1 MDADEKKLAWEAYKS
16 LSDGQNHFNDLEN
29 KYRTLAAT
37 WMLAYFAGVGYM
49 LTIDPAK
56 SVVSRELTIIALSVL
71 HSFGISMLWNI
82 DIRVYHRLLDSLFVE
97 ALQMERVHEWL
108 PQVRTKMVFSQYV
121 NVHLVKPEAGVM
133 SRIRL
138 FYASGV
144 GVSLL
149 IACGFLVAAAAEH
162 PSPHAFGI
170 VISFAIA
177 SVLWVRYVM
186 RHSTS
191 PILSA
196 WILREKP
203 AAILRLQRTFEKEEF
218 TSK

>member
-1 MDADEKKLAWEAYKS
+1 MNETDKKLVWEAYKS

-37 WMLAYFAGVGYM
+37 WMLAYFAGIGFM
-49 LTIDPAK
+49 LTLDPSR
-56 SVVSRELTIIALSVL
+56 SVASREYIIIALSVL
-71 HSFGISMLWNI
+71 HSFGIWMLWNI

-121 NVHLVKPEAGVM
+121 NVHHVKPEAGVM

-138 FYASGV
+138 FYASGI

-149 IACGFLVAAAAEH
+149 IACGFLMASAVVQ
-162 PSPHAFGI
+162 PSLQSLGVLIAF
-170 VISFAIA
+170 ALA
-177 SVLWVRYVM
+177 SLLWVRYVL

-203 AAILRLQRTFEKEEF
+203 AAIVRLQRTFEAERLA
-218 TSK
+218 SK

>member
-1 MDADEKKLAWEAYKS
+1 MDEAEKKLVWEAYKS

-37 WMLAYFAGVGYM
+37 WMLAYFAGVGFM
-49 LTIDPAK
+49 LTLDPAK
-56 SVVSRELTIIALSVL
+56 SVLSRELTIIALSVL

-97 ALQMERVHEWL
+97 ALQMERVHDWL

-121 NVHLVKPEAGVM
+121 NVDHVRPEAGVM

-138 FYASGV
+138 FYASGI

-149 IACGFLVAAAAEH
+149 IACGFLVAAALDRA
-162 PSPHAFGI
+162 SIQAIGAVI
-170 VISFAIA
+170 VFAVA
-177 SVLWVRYVM
+177 STFWVRYVL

-203 AAILRLQRTFEKEEF
+203 AAILRLQRTFEAERLS
-218 TSK
+218 SK

>member
-1 MDADEKKLAWEAYKS
+1 MDEAERKLVWEAYKS

-37 WMLAYFAGVGYM
+37 WMLAYFAGVGFL

-56 SVVSRELTIIALSVL
+56 AVISRELTIISLSVL
-71 HSFGISMLWNI
+71 HSFGIAMLWNI
-82 DIRVYHRLLDSLFVE
+82 DIRVYHRLLDALFVE
-97 ALQMERVHEWL
+97 ALQMERRYEWL

-121 NVHLVKPEAGVM
+121 NVHQVKPEAGVM

-138 FYASGV
+138 FYAAGV

-149 IACGFLVAAAAEH
+149 IGSCFMV
-162 PSPHAFGI
+162 
-170 VISFAIA
+170 AIA
-177 SVLWVRYVM
+177 VQTMSIYSLSAACAFVLVSCVCVRYVLKK
-186 RHSTS
+186 STS

-203 AAILRLQRTFEKEEF
+203 AAILRLQRTFDAERLAK
-218 TSK
+218 S

>member
-1 MDADEKKLAWEAYKS
+1 MDEAEKKLIWEAYKS

-37 WMLAYFAGVGYM
+37 WMLAYFAGVGFL
-49 LTIDPAK
+49 LTLDPAK
-56 SVVSRELTIIALSVL
+56 SIVSREGTIIALSIL
-71 HSFGISMLWNI
+71 HSFGIFMLWNI

-97 ALQMERVHEWL
+97 ALQMERVHDWL

-121 NVHLVKPEAGVM
+121 NVEHVKPEAGVM

-138 FYASGV
+138 FYASGI

-149 IACGFLVAAAAEH
+149 VACGFLVAAAVAQ
-162 PSPHAFGI
+162 PSTQTVVVLI
-170 VISFAIA
+170 VVSITST
-177 SVLWVRYVM
+177 LWVRYVLK
-186 RHSTS
+186 HSTS

-203 AAILRLQRTFEKEEF
+203 AAILRLKRTFTEERLP
-218 TSK
+218 SK